1 MNERK
6 WDERKEC
13 NEVKGEEWKWR
24 EKNESEESTKFTGFY
39 ILLRIIT
46 GGDLIIY

>member
-1 MNERK
+1 MSVSETSER
-6 WDERKEC
+6 
-13 NEVKGEEWKWR
+13 NVMKWR